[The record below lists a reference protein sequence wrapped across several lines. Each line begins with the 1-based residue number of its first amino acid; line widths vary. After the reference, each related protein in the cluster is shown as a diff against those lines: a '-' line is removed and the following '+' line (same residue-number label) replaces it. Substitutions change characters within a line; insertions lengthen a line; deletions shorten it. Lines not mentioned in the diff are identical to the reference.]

1 MHTAAA
7 STLIPMQRL
16 LQRNQ
21 QAIASAQAAAERASL
36 LAQRVLLL
44 ARHWRMDDVP
54 AALSDA
60 EAAVAASADR
70 RAAAELALA
79 RGVARYYG
87 AQIGSALEPV
97 REARDAAILL
107 GDAGLEAE
115 CEAWLGCVRGTL
127 HHDPDEVLPHLRQA
141 VRLGSAQRPLAAARG
156 LYVVATLYHEADLI
170 DEAVRH
176 YRRAS
181 SVARAE
187 HDEQL
192 VAAVHRYM
200 TLAQAQQVRRARAAG
215 RLDDEQLKQAL
226 AGLGSAQQLAAAL
239 TIDDTG
245 LQSNLR
251 LGEMLRLSSQYA
263 QAVAVF
269 ERTVE
274 PAVLAG
280 MTWEATI
287 ARADQAVCLA
297 HCGRLEAAERTG
309 QLAEIDL
316 SGEFDDYS
324 RAVVYDSLAEL
335 AGMLDR
341 EAQARAYRDIAA
353 AAWELDVAYCSGLRA
368 ALTAHGPLTA

>member
-1 MHTAAA
+1 MQTAPASTAA
-7 STLIPMQRL
+7 PMQRL

-21 QAIASAQAAAERASL
+21 LAIASAQADADRARL

-44 ARHWRMDDVP
+44 ALHWRIDDLP
-54 AALSDA
+54 EAMSRA
-60 EAAVAASADR
+60 EAAVAATADR
-70 RAAAELALA
+70 SAAAELALA

-87 AQIGSALEPV
+87 AQIGTAAQPLQ
-97 REARDAAILL
+97 EARDAAILL

-115 CEAWLGCVRGTL
+115 CEAWLGCVRATL
-127 HHDPDEVLPHLRQA
+127 HHDPNEVLPHLRQS
-141 VRLGSAQRPLAAARG
+141 VRLGAAQRPLAAARG

-170 DEAVRH
+170 DDAVRH

-181 SVARAE
+181 SVARAGN
-187 HDEQL
+187 DEQL

-215 RLDDEQLKQAL
+215 RLDGEQLKQAL

-251 LGEMLRLSSQYA
+251 LGEMLRLSA
-263 QAVAVF
+263 QFEQAMAVF

-274 PAVLAG
+274 PAVRAG

-297 HCGRLEAAERTG
+297 HCGRLDAAEQVGR
-309 QLAEIDL
+309 LAEADL
-316 SGEFDDYS
+316 AGQFDDYS

-335 AGMLDR
+335 ADLLGR
-341 EAQARAYRDIAA
+341 EAQARVHREAAA
-353 AAWELDVAYCSGLRA
+353 AAWALDVAYCGALRA
-368 ALTAHGPLTA
+368 ALTAHGPLAA

>member
-1 MHTAAA
+1 MK
-7 STLIPMQRL
+7 RL

-21 QAIASAQAAAERASL
+21 HAIAQAPAAAERARL

-44 ARHWRMDDVP
+44 ARHWRIDDVP
-54 AALSDA
+54 GALSDA
-60 EAAVAASADR
+60 EAAVAATADR
-70 RAAAELALA
+70 QAAAELALA

-97 REARDAAILL
+97 QEARDAAILL

-127 HHDPDEVLPHLRQA
+127 HHDPNEVLPHLRQA
-141 VRLGSAQRPLAAARG
+141 VRLGTAQRPLAAARG
-156 LYVVATLYHEADLI
+156 LYVTATLYHEADLI

-181 SVARAE
+181 SLARAE

-215 RLDDEQLKQAL
+215 RLDGEQLKQAL
-226 AGLGSAQQLAAAL
+226 AGLGSAQQLASAL

-251 LGEMLRLSSQYA
+251 LGEMLRLAGQYE
-263 QAVAVF
+263 QAMAVF
-269 ERTVE
+269 DRCVE
-274 PAVLAG
+274 PAVRAG

-287 ARADQAVCLA
+287 ARADHAVCLA
-297 HCGRLEAAERTG
+297 HGGQREAADRTG
-309 QLAEIDL
+309 RLAEIDL
-316 SGEFDDYS
+316 GGEFDDYA
-324 RAVVYDSLAEL
+324 RAVVHDSLAEL
-335 AGMLDR
+335 ADLLGR
-341 EAQARAYRDIAA
+341 EAAAQAHRQVAA
-353 AAWELDVAYCSGLRA
+353 QAWALDVAYCSALRA
-368 ALTAHGPLTA
+368 ALTAHGPLTN

>member
-1 MHTAAA
+1 
-7 STLIPMQRL
+7 MQRL

-21 QAIASAQAAAERASL
+21 HAIASTQAATERARL

-44 ARHWRMDDVP
+44 ARHWRLDDVP
-54 AALSDA
+54 EALSDA

-70 RAAAELALA
+70 RAAAELSLA

-141 VRLGSAQRPLAAARG
+141 VALGTAQRPLAAARG
-156 LYVVATLYHEADLI
+156 LYVAATLYHEADLI
-170 DEAVRH
+170 DDAVRH

-181 SVARAE
+181 SLARAE

-215 RLDDEQLKQAL
+215 RLDGEQLKQAL
-226 AGLGSAQQLAAAL
+226 AGLGSAQQLASAL

-251 LGEMLRLSSQYA
+251 LGEMMRLSGQFE
-263 QAVAVF
+263 QALDIFA
-269 ERTVE
+269 RTVE
-274 PAVLAG
+274 PAVRAG

-287 ARADQAVCLA
+287 ARADHAVCLA
-297 HCGRLEAAERTG
+297 HCGQLESAERTG
-309 QLAEIDL
+309 RLAEIDL

-324 RAVVYDSLAEL
+324 RAVVHDSLAEL
-335 AGMLDR
+335 AGLLGR
-341 EAQARAYRDIAA
+341 EAEARAHRQTAA
-353 AAWELDVAYCSGLRA
+353 EAWALDVAYCSGLRA
-368 ALTAHGPLTA
+368 ALTAHGPLTT

>member
-7 STLIPMQRL
+7 STVIPMQRL

-127 HHDPDEVLPHLRQA
+127 HHDSDEVLPHLRQA

-156 LYVVATLYHEADLI
+156 LYVAATLYHEADLI

>member
-1 MHTAAA
+1 MY
-7 STLIPMQRL
+7 
-16 LQRNQ
+16 
-21 QAIASAQAAAERASL
+21 
-36 LAQRVLLL
+36 
-44 ARHWRMDDVP
+44 
-54 AALSDA
+54 
-60 EAAVAASADR
+60 VA
-70 RAAAELALA
+70 
-79 RGVARYYG
+79 
-87 AQIGSALEPV
+87 
-97 REARDAAILL
+97 
-107 GDAGLEAE
+107 
-115 CEAWLGCVRGTL
+115 
-127 HHDPDEVLPHLRQA
+127 
-141 VRLGSAQRPLAAARG
+141 
-156 LYVVATLYHEADLI
+156 ATLYHEADLI